1 MADDSRWRLTV
12 STERRALVVQD
23 IVAGSAPR
31 PQYYAM
37 MGLSVLLAG
46 FGLLVNSPAVVI
58 GAMLVSPLMTPIF
71 GVSLALSRGDLKL
84 LIDALLAEFGGVIL
98 AVALAFALGLV
109 PLSLSPTP
117 EMLARTSPTL
127 MDLLVAALAGI
138 AGCIAMID
146 ERIGPAL
153 PGVAIATALTP
164 PLATCGLSLAF
175 GSYEGAWGAFLLF
188 FANFLAILAVSTIMF
203 ILAGFVTREEL
214 GGAATFARRFGAAA
228 IGLAVVTVLLTQQ
241 LFAVIQNRWITQ
253 TITTVVRQ
261 QLLDEPNISVLE
273 ARHARNKGRLQV
285 MAILRTPRVIS
296 PARVT
301 KIQDALSHRLEQPV
315 DLYFRCALTKDV
327 AASGAVSL
335 LGEQTLDGDFDRD
348 DLSPAARII
357 QVGEQAIRDLLVD
370 RPDVILRDVS
380 LAEMP
385 VGPVLIVSI
394 QSSREPAP
402 VSLERVQQIIRERV
416 GNPEVVLVVR
426 TVESS
431 DITATGRVLYGA
443 AHFAD
448 LPEEERHAAHAV
460 KELVKTHIEAAGI
473 YFAPSIDVVRFRDG
487 WAARAQIVGPQI
499 ISPEHVRSVE
509 DAVAAEAGVPLT
521 LHALAST
528 NVIVSG
534 EGYDSVQHQTA
545 EEVERRAQ
553 ELRQKTGR

>member
-1 MADDSRWRLTV
+1 MIDLSSWRLAV
-12 STERRALVVQD
+12 SPERRAFVIED

-37 MGLSVLLAG
+37 MGLSVLIAG

-71 GVSLALSRGDLKL
+71 GVSLALSRGDLRL
-84 LIDALLAEFGGVIL
+84 LADALLAEFGGVFL
-98 AVALAFALGLV
+98 AIVLGFLLGLA

-127 MDLLVAALAGI
+127 MDLMVAALAGS
-138 AGCIAMID
+138 AGCVAMID
-146 ERIGPAL
+146 ERIGAAL

-188 FANFLAILAVSTIMF
+188 FANFLAILAVSTVMF

-214 GGAATFARRFGAAA
+214 GGAATIGRRFGAAA
-228 IGLAVVTVLLTQQ
+228 IGLLVVTVLLTQQ

-253 TITTVVRQ
+253 TITSVVKQ
-261 QLLDEPNISVLE
+261 QLQDEPNISVLE
-273 ARHARNKGRLQV
+273 ARHARNRGRLQV
-285 MAILRTPRVIS
+285 MAVLRTPRVIS

-301 KIQDALSHRLEQPV
+301 KIQGALASRLDQPV
-315 DLYFRCALTKDV
+315 DLFFRCALTKDV
-327 AASGAVSL
+327 AASGMVSL
-335 LGEQTLDGDFDRD
+335 RGEQNLDGDFDRE
-348 DLSPAARII
+348 DLSPNARII
-357 QVGEQAIRDLLVD
+357 QVGEQAVRDLLVD
-370 RPDVILRDVS
+370 RPDIILRDVS
-380 LAEMP
+380 LAQMP

-394 QSSREPAP
+394 QTSRQP
-402 VSLERVQQIIRERV
+402 VPENLEQVQKIIRERV
-416 GNPEVVLVVR
+416 GNPDVVLVVR

-448 LPEEERHAAHAV
+448 LSEETREKAHTV
-460 KELVKTHIEAAGI
+460 KSLVRKHIEASGP
-473 YFAPSIDVVRFRDG
+473 YFAPSVDVVPYLDG
-487 WAARAQIVGPQI
+487 WAARADIVGPQVI
-499 ISPEHVRSVE
+499 TPAQIRAIEK
-509 DAVAAEAGVPLT
+509 AVGEEASAPVT

-528 NVIVSG
+528 SIIVSR
-534 EGYDSVQHQTA
+534 EGYESVQHRTED
-545 EEVERRAQ
+545 EEARR
-553 ELRQKTGR
+553 TGD